1 MNTNSTITY
10 IMYFDPF
17 TRYEAHTVAEI
28 ATIIIA
34 DEPCDLEIEMQE
46 NGQRIGL
53 GYYDTDG
60 AQLTPRI
67 YKDEELRL
75 SFPEEYWEAQGLC
88 VQINEELAKQLAA

>member
-1 MNTNSTITY
+1 MSISSNITY
-10 IMYFDPF
+10 AVYLDPF

-34 DEPCDLEIEMQE
+34 DEPGDLEIEMQE

-53 GYYDTDG
+53 GYYDSDG
-60 AQLTPRI
+60 EQITPRI

-75 SFPEEYWEAQGLC
+75 NFPEEYWEAQGLSTL
-88 VQINEELAKQLAA
+88 INAELAKQLAA